1 MVLDVQEVRREKML
15 VERLMKQ
22 CQQERRIA
30 TQLMHIRKEKD
41 TIRNNRILRQ
51 RQYAEQRELEYHQ
64 TLDRQAVSGVCVWV
78 GCRVW
83 GVWVGCESLQAGMG
97 CVGRLLVIAGYGV
110 CG

>member
-1 MVLDVQEVRREKML
+1 MTCPVCSTVQEVRREKML

-51 RQYAEQRELEYHQ
+51 QQYSEQRELEYQ
-64 TLDRQAVSGVCVWV
+64 QALDREAVSHRGSS
-78 GCRVW
+78 GW
-83 GVWVGCESLQAGMG
+83 GFEGGG
-97 CVGRLLVIAGYGV
+97 T
-110 CG
+110 

>member
-1 MVLDVQEVRREKML
+1 MRTSGHPSLCLRTCPHSRETVCSPVQEVRREKML

-51 RQYAEQRELEYHQ
+51 QQYSEQRELEYQ
-64 TLDRQAVSGVCVWV
+64 QALDREAVSD
-78 GCRVW
+78 
-83 GVWVGCESLQAGMG
+83 
-97 CVGRLLVIAGYGV
+97 
-110 CG
+110 

>member
-1 MVLDVQEVRREKML
+1 ML

-51 RQYAEQRELEYHQ
+51 KQYAQQRELEFKHF
-64 TLDRQAVSGVCVWV
+64 LDKEAVSKETVF
-78 GCRVW
+78 
-83 GVWVGCESLQAGMG
+83 S
-97 CVGRLLVIAGYGV
+97 
-110 CG
+110 